1 MMTSV
6 FIISNHA
13 IFGQGL
19 ENLLRRETVVDIVG
33 QEKDVIRGI
42 ERVRELEPDIVIV
55 DDNGPP
61 DNSAATVM
69 RILMEIPKIKV
80 ISLSLH
86 HNNYYIFRALV
97 GVASDPHDLARAV
110 EQDVL
115 FLNQLDYGSTGPND
129 GDSAT

>member
-19 ENLLRRETVVDIVG
+19 ENLLRREAMVEIIG
-33 QEKDVIRGI
+33 QATDVTQGI
-42 ERVRELEPDIVIV
+42 EQIKALQPDVAII
-55 DDNGPP
+55 DTDSPP
-61 DNSAATVM
+61 DDSAAIVM
-69 RILMEIPKIKV
+69 RILMENPNIKV

-86 HNNYYIFRALV
+86 NNKYYIFQALL
-97 GVASDPHDLARAV
+97 GVTTSPRDLAKAV

-115 FLNQLDYGSTGPND
+115 FVDQLDS
-129 GDSAT
+129 

>member
-19 ENLLRRETVVDIVG
+19 ENLLRRETVVDIAG
-33 QEKDVIRGI
+33 QATDVTQGI
-42 ERVRELEPDIVIV
+42 EQIKELQPDVAII
-55 DDNGPP
+55 DTDSPP
-61 DNSAATVM
+61 DDSAKTVM
-69 RILMEIPKIKV
+69 RILMENPNIKV

-86 HNNYYIFRALV
+86 HNKFYIFQALL
-97 GVASDPHDLARAV
+97 GVTTSPRDLAKAV

-115 FLNQLDYGSTGPND
+115 FLNQSNYGSN
-129 GDSAT
+129 SSN